1 MRLPKLCGILE
12 LINAVE
18 EYVAVKQEIIQFSQE
33 RNVYL
38 TAYTQSVE
46 GKFDHIVKRPAIL
59 ILPGGGY
66 QYCSAREADPVAFAY
81 LKAGY
86 QAFILNY
93 SVAEHQTWPNP
104 LRDVEMALKMI
115 RTREDWNVYTDKV
128 AVIGFSAGGHLA
140 AAAATMAIDRPNA
153 AILGY
158 AVAGN
163 DVKGCNLSAPDTT
176 KYVDKY
182 TCPCFVF
189 STCSDTLVA
198 VQNSIDFMS
207 ALSKAKITFESHIYA
222 YGPHGF
228 STADSSVQANQK
240 GLSSRAGDWVQDSIG
255 FLKDVFGDFERGGMS
270 EPNCRRYTTHD
281 YDPYLSADCTFGC
294 LMTNESAKEVLKEMM
309 SYAPKGI
316 NLEAVGGMTLRA
328 MLSFAGYSKEKIQKL
343 DAQLR
348 EIPNE

>member
-1 MRLPKLCGILE
+1 M
-12 LINAVE
+12 
-18 EYVAVKQEIIQFSQE
+18 KQEIIQLNKE

-38 TAYTQSVE
+38 TAYTQPVG

-59 ILPGGGY
+59 ILPGGAY
-66 QYCSAREADPVAFAY
+66 QYCSDREADPVAFEY

-104 LRDVEMALKMI
+104 LRDVEQALEQI

-140 AAAATMAIDRPNA
+140 AAAATMAKERPNA

-163 DVKGCNLSAPDTT
+163 DVKGCNITAPDTT
-176 KYVDKY
+176 QYVDRH

-189 STCSDTLVA
+189 STCSDSLVNIR
-198 VQNSIDFMS
+198 NSIDFMS
-207 ALSKAKITFESHIYA
+207 ALAKAKITFESHIYA

-240 GLSSRAGDWVQDSIG
+240 GLCDRAGEWVEDSIG
-255 FLKDVFGDFERGGMS
+255 FLKDIFGDFTRGGMT
-270 EPNCRRYTTHD
+270 EPSCSRYTTHD
-281 YDPYLSADCTFGC
+281 YDAFLSANCTFDC
-294 LMTNESAKEVLKEMM
+294 LQNNPKSKSIIEPLFEH
-309 SYAPKGI
+309 APEGI
-316 NLEAVGGMTLRA
+316 NMEAVGA
-328 MLSFAGYSKEKIQKL
+328 MSMRTMLNFVGYPKDKIEKL
-343 DAQLR
+343 DEELR
-348 EIPNE
+348 KIENIIEEEEKTK

>member
-1 MRLPKLCGILE
+1 M
-12 LINAVE
+12 
-18 EYVAVKQEIIQFSQE
+18 KQETIQLNEE

-38 TAYTQSVE
+38 TAYIQPVG
-46 GKFDHIVKRPAIL
+46 GKFDHIEKRPAIL
-59 ILPGGGY
+59 ILPGGAY

-104 LRDVEMALKMI
+104 LRDVEQALELI
-115 RTREDWNVYTDKV
+115 RTKEDWNVYADKV

-140 AAAATMAIDRPNA
+140 AAAATMAKERPNA

-163 DVKGCNLSAPDTT
+163 DVKGCNITAPDTT
-176 KYVDKY
+176 QYVDRY

-189 STCSDTLVA
+189 STCSDSLVP
-198 VQNSIDFMS
+198 VRNSIEFMR
-207 ALSKAKITFESHIYA
+207 ALAKAQITFESHIYA

-240 GLSSRAGDWVQDSIG
+240 SLCDRADEWVEDSIG
-255 FLKDVFGDFERGGMS
+255 FLRDIFGDFTRGGMTQ
-270 EPNCRRYTTHD
+270 PNCSRYTTFD
-281 YDPYLSADCTFGC
+281 YEPYLSADCTFNC
-294 LMTNESAKEVLKEMM
+294 LLANEKAKELI
-309 SYAPKGI
+309 APLFEQAPQGI
-316 NLEAVGGMTLRA
+316 NMEAVGGMSMRT
-328 MLSFAGYSKEKIQKL
+328 MLSFVGYPKEEIQKL
-343 DAQLR
+343 DEQLR
-348 EIPNE
+348 KIENEEIKA